1 LEILESI
8 KIAIES
14 IRSNV
19 LRSLLTIAIISIGIA
34 ALVGMLA
41 AIDGILYSLSDN
53 FNKMG
58 ANSFS
63 ITANDGLQN
72 HRRGVAQKR
81 EENINFDQA
90 SSFKE
95 KYNPSGAKV
104 SISTWCSSK
113 ATITYGDKKTNPTT
127 YVDGV
132 DENYLLTS
140 SFEID
145 QGRSFSHAEVYS
157 SSPKI
162 ILGYNIVDKLFDG
175 KAERAVGKYVSLDG
189 RKYLVVGT
197 LMKKGSGS
205 GDSNDKR
212 VLIPL
217 INAKVIYGY
226 SDKVYRINV
235 VTNDVKMISQDID
248 QAIGTMRVV
257 RKLKAFQENNFE
269 IKKSDGIL
277 EKMKD
282 MTSTLRLSTIV
293 IAMLTL
299 LGASIGLM
307 NIMLVTVT
315 ERTREIGIRKA
326 LGATSNN
333 ILIQFLTEAV
343 VICLIGGVIGIIL
356 GIALGL
362 VVTLSM
368 NGHFVIPWLW
378 ILLGITVCI
387 LVGIISGLY
396 PSLKAA
402 KLDPIASLRY
412 E

>member
-1 LEILESI
+1 MEILESI

-315 ERTREIGIRKA
+315 ERTREIGVRKA

>member
-1 LEILESI
+1 MEILESI

-217 INAKVIYGY
+217 INAKIIYGY

>member
-1 LEILESI
+1 
-8 KIAIES
+8 
-14 IRSNV
+14 
-19 LRSLLTIAIISIGIA
+19 
-34 ALVGMLA
+34 M
-41 AIDGILYSLSDN
+41 
-53 FNKMG
+53 
-58 ANSFS
+58 
-63 ITANDGLQN
+63 
-72 HRRGVAQKR
+72 
-81 EENINFDQA
+81 
-90 SSFKE
+90 
-95 KYNPSGAKV
+95 
-104 SISTWCSSK
+104 
-113 ATITYGDKKTNPTT
+113 
-127 YVDGV
+127 
-132 DENYLLTS
+132 
-140 SFEID
+140 
-145 QGRSFSHAEVYS
+145 
-157 SSPKI
+157 
-162 ILGYNIVDKLFDG
+162 
-175 KAERAVGKYVSLDG
+175 
-189 RKYLVVGT
+189 
-197 LMKKGSGS
+197 
-205 GDSNDKR
+205 
-212 VLIPL
+212 
-217 INAKVIYGY
+217 
-226 SDKVYRINV
+226 
-235 VTNDVKMISQDID
+235 TNDVKMISQDID

>member
-1 LEILESI
+1 MEILESI

-127 YVDGV
+127 YVDGI

>member
-1 LEILESI
+1 MEILESI

-217 INAKVIYGY
+217 INAKIIYGY

-315 ERTREIGIRKA
+315 ERTREIGVRKA

>member
-1 LEILESI
+1 MEILESI

-157 SSPKI
+157 NSPKI

>member
-315 ERTREIGIRKA
+315 ERTREIGVRKA

>member
-1 LEILESI
+1 
-8 KIAIES
+8 
-14 IRSNV
+14 
-19 LRSLLTIAIISIGIA
+19 
-34 ALVGMLA
+34 
-41 AIDGILYSLSDN
+41 
-53 FNKMG
+53 
-58 ANSFS
+58 
-63 ITANDGLQN
+63 
-72 HRRGVAQKR
+72 
-81 EENINFDQA
+81 
-90 SSFKE
+90 
-95 KYNPSGAKV
+95 
-104 SISTWCSSK
+104 
-113 ATITYGDKKTNPTT
+113 
-127 YVDGV
+127 
-132 DENYLLTS
+132 
-140 SFEID
+140 
-145 QGRSFSHAEVYS
+145 
-157 SSPKI
+157 
-162 ILGYNIVDKLFDG
+162 
-175 KAERAVGKYVSLDG
+175 
-189 RKYLVVGT
+189 
-197 LMKKGSGS
+197 MKKGSGS

>member
-1 LEILESI
+1 MEILESI

-175 KAERAVGKYVSLDG
+175 KAERAVGKYVSLD
-189 RKYLVVGT
+189 
-197 LMKKGSGS
+197 
-205 GDSNDKR
+205 
-212 VLIPL
+212 
-217 INAKVIYGY
+217 
-226 SDKVYRINV
+226 
-235 VTNDVKMISQDID
+235 
-248 QAIGTMRVV
+248 
-257 RKLKAFQENNFE
+257 
-269 IKKSDGIL
+269 
-277 EKMKD
+277 
-282 MTSTLRLSTIV
+282 
-293 IAMLTL
+293 
-299 LGASIGLM
+299 
-307 NIMLVTVT
+307 
-315 ERTREIGIRKA
+315 
-326 LGATSNN
+326 
-333 ILIQFLTEAV
+333 
-343 VICLIGGVIGIIL
+343 
-356 GIALGL
+356 
-362 VVTLSM
+362 
-368 NGHFVIPWLW
+368 
-378 ILLGITVCI
+378 
-387 LVGIISGLY
+387 
-396 PSLKAA
+396 
-402 KLDPIASLRY
+402 
-412 E
+412 

>member
-1 LEILESI
+1 MEILESI